1 AQEAPLKLASQ
12 ARSSVAAFFLS
23 HVEAADGSGGAL
35 AGFQARLLRAL
46 ERVVAPAAVLAQLFP
61 LVGTH
66 CAALSRS
73 VGAPRE
79 GGAEDVLVRA
89 LVRACFS
96 DANAAQLAAQP
107 GCWQA
112 LLGFAAGLDAAPA
125 ATGEWGCEAR
135 AAAYMQHVA
144 LERLAD
150 AGGLAAAVGAEAVA
164 GVTACLLRVAARGT
178 AYLAPAEV
186 RQVALRDVYARVAL
200 DAATAADELS
210 EIAARL
216 ALDDAPPAG
225 KRARGAQ
232 APAPAAAA
240 VLPELGS
247 LLEYMQ
253 CSPALAQSPALVP
266 ALFALLAV
274 FVSDAHATATATAA
288 ASSSEHSKQLVLAML
303 TRICEEANA
312 AGVAI
317 AESFMRVDVIVQV
330 IRTSARPQTHNQ
342 TLLLLAAVATMHP
355 QVVLHHVMAIFTFM
369 GANVVRQDDEYSF
382 HVIQHILERVIPPV
396 VRDGG
401 AENAGPV
408 LRVFVDALS
417 HIPRHRRMALFST
430 LVRTMGADVY
440 APAVVSLLLEKN
452 MRRML
457 SSSRVS
463 EAAADDAAS
472 GKGERDDIVSFAL
485 SLTHELL
492 PAQQIGCAETV
503 VRDLLLLL
511 PPPSRAS
518 PVDAMEVVASHHEL
532 FVDVAHMGPRQL
544 RAYRLVALDFVHQLL
559 TGRQFRAQ
567 FDRVR
572 ATPEIN
578 ARLSAATATL
588 LQVITQLN
596 SLHVERAAEKQA
608 LQLAYTV
615 LDDVNALMERRTF
628 VATVVSLLEQND
640 LKIRR
645 KVMALANS
653 KLTEFNVRLVQPD
666 SSDIDEMLTMLEPI
680 AAIAGGGQQASLVAA
695 AAAGAEKEDEKKR
708 EEEAAACRQAAL
720 LCIATAAKKF
730 AVLRPVLFTNI
741 VKSVSA
747 VESLGS
753 ASPAVASAA
762 LVAIA
767 VLCNELGSRLIPT
780 LPQYLPQVLKHL
792 HGVVGR
798 YAEAS
803 ADELTLMIA
812 ALSAMQ
818 AIVENMASFLAPT
831 LAPLFSCLLNPAIRY
846 SNDADTSEDEGGA
859 AAIVVLRKQASK
871 LSDDVLA
878 AVAKCIPPRQLL
890 PAQFAFYQK
899 EASRQGAAVIVPFIG
914 FVGRTAS
921 NLQRNQLLQFY
932 KPLFK
937 FFLSAFDVARNPT
950 LLLADVEII
959 EQATLDAFM
968 RFVVKLNENLFKPLF
983 LSFLEWATAD
993 IVDTAKHLADEAR
1006 LQSAAETRLRVFY
1019 RALNVLFDKLKS
1031 ILTPYYAHA
1040 LDTTVEVLNRFAVA
1054 RASIELQEEADRK
1067 VIPAPSALWHAVV
1080 ESIYQSALHDTTD
1093 FWKEDTFKRVF
1104 RPLANQLPNTKTAAN
1119 GGGNGDQAAAVYV
1132 ERVRKCLAPAV
1143 SQLAAAAGND
1153 ALWKMINQEVM
1164 LKSRS
1169 DVPVVR
1175 VASLLVLQAFYE
1187 KLGEEFLIL
1196 LPETIPYLAELLED
1210 DNGLVE
1216 RATQETVKVIES
1228 HLGESLQSYL

>member
-1 AQEAPLKLASQ
+1 
-12 ARSSVAAFFLS
+12 
-23 HVEAADGSGGAL
+23 
-35 AGFQARLLRAL
+35 
-46 ERVVAPAAVLAQLFP
+46 
-61 LVGTH
+61 
-66 CAALSRS
+66 
-73 VGAPRE
+73 
-79 GGAEDVLVRA
+79 
-89 LVRACFS
+89 
-96 DANAAQLAAQP
+96 
-107 GCWQA
+107 
-112 LLGFAAGLDAAPA
+112 
-125 ATGEWGCEAR
+125 
-135 AAAYMQHVA
+135 
-144 LERLAD
+144 
-150 AGGLAAAVGAEAVA
+150 
-164 GVTACLLRVAARGT
+164 
-178 AYLAPAEV
+178 
-186 RQVALRDVYARVAL
+186 
-200 DAATAADELS
+200 
-210 EIAARL
+210 
-216 ALDDAPPAG
+216 
-225 KRARGAQ
+225 
-232 APAPAAAA
+232 
-240 VLPELGS
+240 
-247 LLEYMQ
+247 
-253 CSPALAQSPALVP
+253 
-266 ALFALLAV
+266 
-274 FVSDAHATATATAA
+274 
-288 ASSSEHSKQLVLAML
+288 
-303 TRICEEANA
+303 
-312 AGVAI
+312 
-317 AESFMRVDVIVQV
+317 
-330 IRTSARPQTHNQ
+330 
-342 TLLLLAAVATMHP
+342 
-355 QVVLHHVMAIFTFM
+355 
-369 GANVVRQDDEYSF
+369 
-382 HVIQHILERVIPPV
+382 
-396 VRDGG
+396 
-401 AENAGPV
+401 
-408 LRVFVDALS
+408 
-417 HIPRHRRMALFST
+417 
-430 LVRTMGADVY
+430 
-440 APAVVSLLLEKN
+440 
-452 MRRML
+452 
-457 SSSRVS
+457 
-463 EAAADDAAS
+463 
-472 GKGERDDIVSFAL
+472 
-485 SLTHELL
+485 
-492 PAQQIGCAETV
+492 
-503 VRDLLLLL
+503 
-511 PPPSRAS
+511 
-518 PVDAMEVVASHHEL
+518 
-532 FVDVAHMGPRQL
+532 
-544 RAYRLVALDFVHQLL
+544 
-559 TGRQFRAQ
+559 
-567 FDRVR
+567 
-572 ATPEIN
+572 
-578 ARLSAATATL
+578 
-588 LQVITQLN
+588 
-596 SLHVERAAEKQA
+596 
-608 LQLAYTV
+608 
-615 LDDVNALMERRTF
+615 
-628 VATVVSLLEQND
+628 
-640 LKIRR
+640 
-645 KVMALANS
+645 
-653 KLTEFNVRLVQPD
+653 
-666 SSDIDEMLTMLEPI
+666 
-680 AAIAGGGQQASLVAA
+680 
-695 AAAGAEKEDEKKR
+695 
-708 EEEAAACRQAAL
+708 AAL

-747 VESLGS
+747 AESLGS

-1031 ILTPYYAHA
+1031 ILTPYYAHV

-1228 HLGESLQSYL
+1228 HLGESLQSYLR